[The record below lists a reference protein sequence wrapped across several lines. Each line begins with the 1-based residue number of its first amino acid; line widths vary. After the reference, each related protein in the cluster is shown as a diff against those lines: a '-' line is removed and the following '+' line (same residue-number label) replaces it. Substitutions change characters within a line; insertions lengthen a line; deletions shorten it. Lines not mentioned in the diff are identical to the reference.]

1 MYIFQNVL
9 LVSQFV
15 NHFTSAIVAVRA
27 FAFQT
32 VGLGLF
38 LLPNESKD
46 FKHTEPNAVNIE
58 KM

>member
-1 MYIFQNVL
+1 MLMFQNVL

-15 NHFTSAIVAVRA
+15 NHFTSAIVVVRA

-32 VGLGLF
+32 LYLDLF

-46 FKHTEPNAVNIE
+46 FKHTEPNSVNIE